1 LAAKFDTVLIQY
13 GHLTAF
19 NMKEIARHA
28 HNVSS
33 RRNTTEGVFDPSR
46 ANAIHYRGS
55 LEFNAK
61 GFP

>member
-1 LAAKFDTVLIQY
+1 
-13 GHLTAF
+13 
-19 NMKEIARHA
+19 MKEIARHA